1 MKALSSFIVK
11 PSISPGTMV
20 VAVLAGNSLSNGH
33 WLTAAIVFVVGM
45 VLLGLIAFAAGEA

>member
-20 VAVLAGNSLSNGH
+20 VAVLAGNAISDGH
-33 WLTAAIVFVVGM
+33 WLTAAIIFVVGM
-45 VLLGLIAFAAGEA
+45 VLLGLIAVAAGEA